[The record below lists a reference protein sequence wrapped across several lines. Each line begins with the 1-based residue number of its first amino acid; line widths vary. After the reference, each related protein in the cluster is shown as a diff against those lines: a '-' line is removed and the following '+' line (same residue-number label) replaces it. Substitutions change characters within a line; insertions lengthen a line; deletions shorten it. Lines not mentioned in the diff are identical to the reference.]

1 MILPGAVEG
10 LCRKSRTPP
19 ANLAE
24 VPLFPPVFSRFLKQ
38 HSGPL
43 TADLVLEP
51 GDFGL
56 GRVPRRL
63 KPASTV
69 TSICGYCA
77 TGCQLKLHL
86 DEGGRA
92 INLTPQAGYPV
103 NLGMACPKGWQ
114 ALDPLDSPERATVP
128 LRRDATGKQVPIG
141 WAEALDTFTTRFK
154 EIKERHGR
162 ESVAFLSTGQIPF
175 EEMAFLG
182 CLFKFGMGFLHC
194 DANTRQCMATAV
206 TAYKQSF
213 GFDAPPYSYAD
224 FEESDVIVLVG
235 SNLCIAHPILWQR
248 VMRNRRNPE
257 IVVIDPRATET
268 AQAATRHV
276 MLKPKGDLALLYA
289 LAHCILRDGRTDPE
303 SIGRTE
309 GIEEFTAFLADYAP
323 SAVAERTG
331 MSVEEIES
339 LARTVSEPGKRVSW
353 WWTMGVNQSYEGV
366 RAAQAM
372 INLALITG
380 NIGKPGTGA
389 NSITGQCNA
398 MGSRLFSNTTSLVG
412 GHDFADA
419 EHRAKVAAELG
430 IPEANIPSESSLAYD
445 QILAAA
451 EEGKIKGL
459 WIVATNPFH
468 SWIDSGRLDALRG
481 KLEFLVVQDM
491 YHTTESARAADLVL
505 PAAGWGE
512 KDGCFINSERRIG
525 TLKKVRQAPGIALSD
540 FRIFRLIANSWGCG
554 ELFARWTDPE
564 SAFRLLRDL
573 TKDRPCDITGIE
585 SYEMIDAFGGIQWP
599 YSAGSEV
606 ARLSKLLAS
615 GAPPLAAELDLSAP
629 ASEDALPA
637 ATSKVALLPERRL
650 FEDGIYYTPSGKA
663 RILFSPPAKMPE
675 GPDRDYPY
683 ILLTGRGTSS
693 QWHTQSR
700 TAKSDILRKLYPQE
714 IYIEINP
721 QDGARLG
728 LKEHDTVRVR
738 SRRGALEASVYLAPT
753 VRPGQLFLPMHYP
766 EVNRLTHPSFDPH
779 SRQPNYK
786 ACAVALQKVTRK

>member
-1 MILPGAVEG
+1 VL
-10 LCRKSRTPP
+10 SR
-19 ANLAE
+19 L
-24 VPLFPPVFSRFLKQ
+24 LKQ
-38 HSGPL
+38 HNGPL

-51 GDFGL
+51 GNFGL

-86 DEGGRA
+86 DEEGRA
-92 INLTPQAGYPV
+92 INLSPQAGYPV

-128 LRRDATGKQVPIG
+128 LRRDASGTMVPAG
-141 WAEALDTFTTRFK
+141 WAEALETFTTRFK

-257 IVVIDPRATET
+257 IIVIDPRATET

-289 LAHCILRDGRTDPE
+289 LAHCILRDGRTDPA
-303 SIGRTE
+303 SIERTE
-309 GIEEFTAFLADYAP
+309 DLEQFKVFLADYAP
-323 SAVAERTG
+323 EAVAERTG
-331 MSVEEIES
+331 MEVEEIES

-412 GHDFADA
+412 GHDFAYP
-419 EHRAKVAAELG
+419 EHRAKVAAGLG
-430 IPEANIPSESSLAYD
+430 IPEEKIPSESSLAYD

-459 WIVATNPFH
+459 WIIATNPFH
-468 SWIDSGRLDALRG
+468 SWIDSGRLAALRE

-540 FRIFRLIANSWGCG
+540 FRIFRLIASAWGC
-554 ELFARWTDPE
+554 EDLFGKWTDPE
-564 SAFRLLRDL
+564 AAFRLLRDL

-585 SYEMIDAFGGIQWP
+585 GYEMIDAMGGIQWP
-599 YSAGSEV
+599 YPEGSSGV
-606 ARLSKLLAS
+606 A
-615 GAPPLAAELDLSAP
+615 
-629 ASEDALPA
+629 
-637 ATSKVALLPERRL
+637 TERRL
-650 FEDGIYYTPSGKA
+650 FEDGVFYTPSGKA
-663 RILFSPPAKMPE
+663 KILFSPPAEMPE
-675 GPDRDYPY
+675 AADREYPY
-683 ILLTGRGTSS
+683 TLLTGRGTSS

-721 QDGARLG
+721 QDATRLG
-728 LKEHDTVRVR
+728 LKEHDMVRVR
-738 SRRGALEASVYLAPT
+738 SRRGELEASVYVAPT
-753 VRPGQLFLPMHYP
+753 VKAGQVFLPMHYP
-766 EVNRLTHPSFDPH
+766 EVNRLTHSAFDPH

-786 ACAVALQKVTRK
+786 ACAVKLEKTR

>member
-1 MILPGAVEG
+1 MLSK
-10 LCRKSRTPP
+10 L
-19 ANLAE
+19 
-24 VPLFPPVFSRFLKQ
+24 LKQ
-38 HSGPL
+38 HTGPL

-51 GDFGL
+51 GHFGL
-56 GRVPRRL
+56 GKVPKRL

-86 DEGGRA
+86 DENGRA

-114 ALDPLDSPERATVP
+114 ALDPLDSPDRATTP
-128 LRRDATGKQVPIG
+128 LLRNEAGEMEPVG
-141 WAEALDTFTTRFK
+141 WADAMESFVGRFK
-154 EIKERHGR
+154 EIKEKHGR

-182 CLFKFGMGFLHC
+182 CLFKFGMGFIHG

-206 TAYKQSF
+206 AAYKQSF
-213 GFDAPPYSYAD
+213 GFDAPPYTYAD

-248 VMRNRRNPE
+248 VMRNQRSPQ
-257 IVVIDPRATET
+257 IIVIDPRATET
-268 AQAATRHV
+268 AQAATQHV
-276 MLKPKGDLALLYA
+276 NLKPKGDLALLYT
-289 LAHCILRDGRTDPE
+289 LAHCIIRDGRTDPS
-303 SIGRTE
+303 SIAHTE
-309 GIEEFTAFLADYAP
+309 GYDDFVAFLRDYSPA
-323 SAVAERTG
+323 AVSDKTG
-331 MSVEEIES
+331 LSVEEIET

-366 RAAQAM
+366 RTAQAM

-398 MGSRLFSNTTSLVG
+398 MGSRLFSNTTSMVG
-412 GHDFADA
+412 GHDFAYE
-419 EHRAKVAAELG
+419 EHRAKVAEGLG
-430 IPEANIPSESSLAYD
+430 IPLENIPSDSSLAYD

-468 SWIDSGRLDALRG
+468 SWIDSGRLAALRE
-481 KLEFLVVQDM
+481 KLEFVVVQDM
-491 YHTTESARAADLVL
+491 FHTTESARAADLVL
-505 PAAGWGE
+505 PSAAWGE

-525 TLKKVRQAPGIALSD
+525 TLKKVREAPGIALSD
-540 FRIFRLIANSWGCG
+540 FRIFRLIAHAWGCDD
-554 ELFARWTDPE
+554 LFSGWTDPE

-573 TKDRPCDITGIE
+573 TKGRPCDITGVE
-585 SYEMIDAFGGIQWP
+585 GYEMIDRLGGVQWP
-599 YSAGSEV
+599 Y
-606 ARLSKLLAS
+606 
-615 GAPPLAAELDLSAP
+615 P
-629 ASEDALPA
+629 ASNPPVDR
-637 ATSKVALLPERRL
+637 ERRL
-650 FEDGIYYTPSGKA
+650 FEDGSYYTPSGKA
-663 RILFSPPAKMPE
+663 KLLFSPPAELPE
-675 GPDRDYPY
+675 PADAAYPFT
-683 ILLTGRGTSS
+683 LLTGRGTSS

-700 TAKSDILRKLYPQE
+700 TAKSDILKKLYPQE
-714 IYIEINP
+714 AYVEINP
-721 QDGARLG
+721 ADAARLR
-728 LKEHDTVRVR
+728 LKENDTVTIR
-738 SRRGALEASVYLAPT
+738 SRRGEMQASVYVAPT
-753 VRPGQLFLPMHYP
+753 VQPGQLFLPMHYP

-786 ACAVALQKVTRK
+786 ACAVALTKA

>member
-1 MILPGAVEG
+1 MPLI
-10 LCRKSRTPP
+10 PP
-19 ANLAE
+19 LISK
-24 VPLFPPVFSRFLKQ
+24 LLKQ
-38 HSGPL
+38 HTGPL

-51 GDFGL
+51 GNFGL
-56 GRVPRRL
+56 GKVPRRL
-63 KPASTV
+63 MPAATT

-86 DEGGRA
+86 DEQGRA
-92 INLTPQAGYPV
+92 INLSPQAGYPV

-114 ALDPLDSPERATVP
+114 ALDPLDAPDRATTP
-128 LRRDATGKQVPIG
+128 LLRDAEGKLVPVAWG
-141 WAEALDTFTTRFK
+141 EALEAFTTRLK
-154 EIKERHGR
+154 GIQERHGR

-182 CLFKFGMGFLHC
+182 CLFKFGMGFLHG

-224 FEESDVIVLVG
+224 FEESDVIVLIG

-248 VMRNRRNPE
+248 VMRNPRNPK
-257 IVVIDPRATET
+257 IIVIDPRATET
-268 AQAATRHV
+268 AQAATQHV
-276 MLKPKGDLALLYA
+276 KLKPKGDLPLLYA
-289 LAHCILRDGRTDPE
+289 LAHCILRDGRTDAA
-303 SIGRTE
+303 SLARTE
-309 GIEEFTAFLADYAP
+309 GVDEFAEFVKDYSPEAM
-323 SAVAERTG
+323 AESTG
-331 MSVEEIES
+331 MSVAEIEA
-339 LARTVSEPGKRVSW
+339 LAMTVSEPGKRVSW

-412 GHDFADA
+412 GHDFAYP
-419 EHRAKVAAELG
+419 EHRAKVAEGLG
-430 IPEANIPSESSLAYD
+430 IPVESIPSESSLAYD

-468 SWIDSGRLDALRG
+468 SWIDSGRLAALRE
-481 KLEFLVVQDM
+481 KLDFLVVQDM
-491 YHTTESARAADLVL
+491 YHSTESAQAADLVL

-525 TLKKVRQAPGIALSD
+525 TLKKVREAPGIALSD
-540 FRIFRLIANSWGCG
+540 FRIFRLIAHAWGC
-554 ELFARWTDPE
+554 EDLFGRWTDPE
-564 SAFRLLRDL
+564 AAFRLLRDL

-585 SYEMIDAFGGIQWP
+585 GYGMIDRMGGIQWP
-599 YSAGSEV
+599 WKKVPSEEEVPSANGEGN
-606 ARLSKLLAS
+606 SK
-615 GAPPLAAELDLSAP
+615 
-629 ASEDALPA
+629 
-637 ATSKVALLPERRL
+637 ERRL
-650 FEDGIYYTPSGKA
+650 FEDGVYYTPSGKA
-663 RILFSPPAKMPE
+663 KILFSPPAEMPE
-675 GPDRDYPY
+675 KEDKEYPFL
-683 ILLTGRGTSS
+683 LLTGRGTSS

-700 TAKSDILRKLYPQE
+700 TAKSDILQKLYPQE
-714 IYIEINP
+714 VYVEVNP
-721 QDGARLG
+721 VDARRMG
-728 LKEHDTVRVR
+728 LKEHDPVRIR
-738 SRRGALEASVYLAPT
+738 SRRGELVASVYLAPT
-753 VRPGQLFLPMHYP
+753 VSPGQVFLPMHYP
-766 EVNRLTHPSFDPH
+766 EVNRLTHPSYDPH

-786 ACAVALQKVTRK
+786 ACAVALEKAR